1 MRFTPALVAAA
12 AMLAATGA
20 ANAQSAE
27 PPTGPW
33 AMMLSVPYDPG
44 SQPVVAWVSE
54 DNIIGP
60 PESEEEYINEHWE
73 MMRHQPASIDPDPDR
88 WTLRRMRYVCGDSTV
103 SVRETR
109 VYQGDRLVETTGPEA
124 PSDIV
129 PHTLGAF
136 TINVVC
142 RTGIADAAPRAA
154 DRAAAISEQAAFL
167 ERWNTPR

>member
-20 ANAQSAE
+20 ANAQAAE

-73 MMRHQPASIDPDPDR
+73 MMLHQPASIDPDPDR

>member
-73 MMRHQPASIDPDPDR
+73 MMLHQPASIDPDPDR

-167 ERWNTPR
+167 ERRNTPR

>member
-73 MMRHQPASIDPDPDR
+73 MMLHQPASIDPDPDR

-124 PSDIV
+124 PSDIM
-129 PHTLGAF
+129 PHTLAAF

-154 DRAAAISEQAAFL
+154 DRASAISEQAAFL
-167 ERWNTPR
+167 ERRNTPR

>member
-12 AMLAATGA
+12 AMLAACA

-33 AMMLSVPYDPG
+33 AMMLGVPYDPG
-44 SQPVVAWVSE
+44 SQPVVSWISE
-54 DNIIGP
+54 DDVIGP
-60 PESEEEYINEHWE
+60 PENEEEYVNEHWE
-73 MMRHQPASIDPDPDR
+73 MTLHQPASIDPDPHR
-88 WTLRRMRYVCGDSTV
+88 WTLRRMRYVCGDGTV

-109 VYQGDRLVETTGPEA
+109 SYQGDTLVETTGPEA
-124 PSDIV
+124 PSDIM
-129 PHTLGAF
+129 PHTLAAF

-142 RTGIADAAPRAA
+142 RTGIAEAAPRAA
-154 DRAAAISEQAAFL
+154 GRAAAISEQAAFL

>member
-1 MRFTPALVAAA
+1 MRIPPALLATA
-12 AMLAATGA
+12 AMLAAGA
-20 ANAQSAE
+20 ATAQSSE
-27 PPTGPW
+27 PPAGPW

-44 SQPVVAWVSE
+44 SQPVVSWISE
-54 DNIIGP
+54 DDVIGP

-73 MMRHQPASIDPDPDR
+73 MMLHQPASIDPDPER
-88 WTLRRMRYVCGDSTV
+88 WTLRRMRYVCGDSTF

-109 VYQGDRLVETTGPEA
+109 VYQGDTLVETTGPEA
-124 PSDIV
+124 PSDIM
-129 PHTLGAF
+129 PHTLSAF

-154 DRAAAISEQAAFL
+154 DRATAISEQAAFL

>member
-73 MMRHQPASIDPDPDR
+73 MMLHQPASIDPDPDR

-129 PHTLGAF
+129 AHTLGAF

>member
-1 MRFTPALVAAA
+1 MRITPAFVAAA
-12 AMLAATGA
+12 AMLAACG

-44 SQPVVAWVSE
+44 NQPVISWISE
-54 DNIIGP
+54 NDVIGP
-60 PESEEEYINEHWE
+60 PENEEAYINEHWE
-73 MMRHQPASIDPDPDR
+73 MMLPQPALIDRDSDR

-109 VYQGDRLVETTGPEA
+109 VYQGDILVETTGPEA
-124 PSDIV
+124 PSGII
-129 PHTLGAF
+129 PHTLEAF
-136 TINVVC
+136 TINAVC
-142 RTGIADAAPRAA
+142 RSGIADAAPRAA
-154 DRAAAISEQAAFL
+154 DRAMAISEQAAFL